1 MTETEIVKK
10 DLEEIYIGNLNTV
23 DADLKLPLKGRN
35 GSSFQWESKEILFIS
50 HDGKVTRPTFG
61 VGNRKVTLQVEAKY
75 LGSRASR
82 VFEATVLEEPRKVR
96 VKEIKKVIVHAEPGK
111 RAELPPV
118 VIVIVIINPASKI
131 RN

>member
-61 VGNRKVTLQVEAKY
+61 VGNRKVTC
-75 LGSRASR
+75 R
-82 VFEATVLEEPRKVR
+82 
-96 VKEIKKVIVHAEPGK
+96 
-111 RAELPPV
+111 
-118 VIVIVIINPASKI
+118 
-131 RN
+131 

>member
-82 VFEATVLEEPRKVR
+82 VFEATVWRNPEKS
-96 VKEIKKVIVHAEPGK
+96 GSK
-111 RAELPPV
+111 R
-118 VIVIVIINPASKI
+118 
-131 RN
+131 

>member
-50 HDGKVTRPTFG
+50 HDGK
-61 VGNRKVTLQVEAKY
+61 
-75 LGSRASR
+75 
-82 VFEATVLEEPRKVR
+82 
-96 VKEIKKVIVHAEPGK
+96 
-111 RAELPPV
+111 
-118 VIVIVIINPASKI
+118 
-131 RN
+131 